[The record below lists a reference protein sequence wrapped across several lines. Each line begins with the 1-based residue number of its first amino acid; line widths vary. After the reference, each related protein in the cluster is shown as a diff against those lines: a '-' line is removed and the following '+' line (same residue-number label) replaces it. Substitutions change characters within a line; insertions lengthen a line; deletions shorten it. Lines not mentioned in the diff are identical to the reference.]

1 MKKGFF
7 RIFLKKRVWI
17 PLVVV
22 LLLIFPL
29 YLLQNVLL
37 DNFHPVIPNQV
48 YRSAQPD
55 IAYLTYDIKKYHI
68 KSVINLRGENK
79 DKSWYD
85 SEVIISKL
93 LHVKHYDLS
102 LSAYKLPT
110 PTQLRKLVHI
120 LQTAPRPMLIHC
132 AGGSDR
138 TGLAAAISIILSKN
152 QSIDDLEDQISW
164 QYDAI
169 SSSSIGYQVFENY
182 YAWLK
187 SNHKKHTKANF
198 LQWVNG
204 PLTLKPYSGRFYT

>member
-1 MKKGFF
+1 ME
-7 RIFLKKRVWI
+7 
-17 PLVVV
+17 
-22 LLLIFPL
+22 
-29 YLLQNVLL
+29 
-37 DNFHPVIPNQV
+37 NFHPVIPNEV

-55 IAYLTYDIKKYHI
+55 IDCLTYDIKYHI

-85 SEVIISKL
+85 SEVVISRF
-93 LHVKHYDLS
+93 LHVKHYDLR

-110 PTQLRKLVHI
+110 PTQLRKLVNI
-120 LQTAPRPMLIHC
+120 LQTAPRPILIHC

-138 TGLAAAISIILSKN
+138 SGLAAAISIILSKD

-169 SSSSIGYQVFENY
+169 SSSSVGYQVFENY
-182 YAWLK
+182 YTWLK
-187 SNHKKHTKANF
+187 KNHKKHTRANF

-204 PLTLKPYSGRFYT
+204 RLLLSLLSEFSSNAGAVATCIYKY